1 MKLFAKRIQIGLLLL
16 VTTFLFFSCGDM
28 FNSAVNKITG
38 NDADTPFISN
48 INLSDD
54 NPLQAGKAYDFTFE
68 CEGLDVV
75 RVSYWALNGKLD
87 KNGNPDYDEIEYEY
101 ITGKDGKFSQTLWI
115 PKKADKMVMYVVPTS
130 KAETIY
136 TGPWTVRKRYT
147 VNGSTPFGAYTTP
160 TSYAKAQEYRT
171 NKSEAVVQEWLADS
185 TLEATRASNPY
196 KYVTDVSA
204 KIKAEAPNDK
214 FMQVKLIHDLLAE
227 LIPYDMEGVNL
238 EPMPP
243 QDYWTVLKTKKGVCQ
258 GYALT
263 FNKFCEIMGI
273 DCDYVFGWNRSDTHA
288 WDIVRIEGACYLLD
302 VTWDAGRAVDGGFNK
317 KYSTEYLFVK
327 PSIFAF
333 SHFPKYQYHQLLAS
347 PIGSKAV
354 NDDIKDAK
362 AAFQKLPDATPLY
375 FDLIDD
381 PDNNAIAK
389 LNDTAKATNGLY
401 SFSYKLKDG
410 IGDVK
415 FSVRAFKGDTDA
427 NKIIK
432 YDSTTKEN
440 EALFSFPDA
449 GTYTARVIMLEGAS
463 TTGTVVASFKIES
476 DKAADGAYA
485 TTYTPVIAINP
496 TTSSL
501 NRGESYDFQVLLSR
515 DADEV
520 FAGFYYTD
528 TDGSK
533 KGYYGKTSLT
543 TSDNRLFTGSITIPS
558 TVASDKDVTYMY
570 FFTQKKDDTGN
581 LVYRIN
587 DKDEEGNYI
596 QGILDASGNMISKDK
611 DGKDVVYSKDEK
623 TISPVVLSI
632 AIYNVK

>member
-1 MKLFAKRIQIGLLLL
+1 MKLFEKRIRFGLLVVL
-16 VTTFLFFSCGDM
+16 TAFFLFSCD
-28 FNSAVNKITG
+28 SLINKVTG
-38 NDADTPFISN
+38 NPDDLPFISN
-48 INLSDD
+48 VTPD
-54 NPLQAGKAYDFTFE
+54 NEAPLTAGSVVEFTFE
-68 CEGLDVV
+68 CDELDVV
-75 RVSYWALNGKLD
+75 RVSYQND
-87 KNGNPDYDEIEYEY
+87 EEEIEYEY
-101 ITGKDGKFSQTLWI
+101 IEKENGAFKKKLWI
-115 PKKADKMVMYVVPTS
+115 PVQATRVQLYVVKSGENIYGPTNGEYYNRRTY
-130 KAETIY
+130 KV
-136 TGPWTVRKRYT
+136 TGTK
-147 VNGSTPFGAYTTP
+147 PFGAYTTP
-160 TSYAKAQEYRT
+160 DSYAKANTYRT
-171 NKSEAVVQEWLADS
+171 DKPEAFIEDIAADAN
-185 TLEATRASNPY
+185 LEAKRKSDPLA
-196 KYVTDVSA
+196 YVQDICG
-204 KIKAEAPNDK
+204 KIKAEAGTDDFK
-214 FMQVKLIHDLLAE
+214 KAKMIHDLLA
-227 LIPYDMEGVNL
+227 LIIPYDMEGVKK

-243 QDYWTVLKTKKGVCQ
+243 QDYWTVLKTGKGVCQ

-263 FNKFCEIMGI
+263 YKKFCEIIGI
-273 DCDYVFGWNRSDTHA
+273 ECDYVFGWNRNDTHA
-288 WDIVRIEGACYLLD
+288 WNIVKLDGKCYLLD
-302 VTWDAGRAVDGGFNK
+302 TTWDAGRAVDGAFNK
-317 KYSTEYLFVK
+317 NYTTEYFLVN
-327 PSIFAF
+327 PTIFAF
-333 SHFPKYQYHQLLAS
+333 SHFPKYSKHQLLAT
-347 PIGSKAV
+347 PFGGEGKKTINDSKAV
-354 NDDIKDAK
+354 
-362 AAFQKLPDATPLY
+362 FQKLPDATPLY